1 MDATE
6 ATPAGSN
13 AESAILDVLRAEP
26 LAATELKR
34 RIKAKLGLKENEY
47 KAVLD
52 GLLSQLKIHGRPKL
66 GKNGRPT
73 KTPSTYALGAPP
85 PPPPPPLELA
95 PDAVLRSLRD
105 GPLLA
110 AELQKRVKQV
120 LPGLAGK
127 DLSAVLADLVAAGKV
142 YERRKRGKNGKPTK
156 TVESY
161 VLGGPPAADFIA
173 PVLASWKEVHAEASA
188 AGVKDEAL
196 ITALLEALSAA
207 GFSVP
212 ASGTAAAP
220 VDDRADVLRGVQVLE
235 AREGQG
241 ALIPMRKLREALRL
255 NKARFDAA
263 VLGLYAE
270 DAVILHHHDYVGSLT
285 EAERNELVLDRH
297 GNYYVGVAL
306 RGES

>member
-85 PPPPPPLELA
+85 LPPPPPLELA

-120 LPGLAGK
+120 LPGLASK
-127 DLSAVLADLVAAGKV
+127 DLSAALADLVAAGKV
-142 YERRKRGKNGKPTK
+142 YGRRKRDKKGKLGK
-156 TVESY
+156 VESY
-161 VLGGPPAADFIA
+161 LLGGPPAADFIA
-173 PVLASWKEVHAEASA
+173 PVLTSWRKVHAEAKA
-188 AGVKDEAL
+188 EGVKGDAL

-212 ASGTAAAP
+212 SSGIAASP